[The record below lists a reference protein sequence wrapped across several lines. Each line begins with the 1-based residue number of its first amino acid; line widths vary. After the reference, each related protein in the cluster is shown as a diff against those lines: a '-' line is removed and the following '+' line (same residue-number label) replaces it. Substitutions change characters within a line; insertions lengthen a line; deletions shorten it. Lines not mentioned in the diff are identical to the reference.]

1 MHKNLPNF
9 FIFLDQYNSEIL
21 KNKNINI
28 GVIYRN
34 YSDRKKEIQLQKIAS
49 ICKKNRFQLYISND
63 IKLVHRYKADGLY
76 IPSFNKTKNFDNLDR
91 KNITILGSAHN
102 QKEIQRKIQQKCVAI
117 FLSPL
122 FQIEKAKRFLGLHKF
137 NYLSKTSK
145 VKILPL
151 GGINEKNINK
161 LKLVNTNGFGGI
173 RIFKKKPAYKRPVFI
188 KNNLF

>member
-9 FIFLDQYNSEIL
+9 FIFLDQYNSEML

-34 YSDRKKEIQLQKIAS
+34 YSDRKREIQLQKIAS
-49 ICKKNRFQLYISND
+49 VCKKNRFQLYISND

-76 IPSFNKTKNFDNLDR
+76 IPSFNKTKNFENLER
-91 KNITILGSAHN
+91 KNNTILGSAHN

-122 FQIEKAKRFLGLHKF
+122 FKIEKAKRFLGLYKF
-137 NYLSKTSK
+137 NY
-145 VKILPL
+145 
-151 GGINEKNINK
+151 
-161 LKLVNTNGFGGI
+161 
-173 RIFKKKPAYKRPVFI
+173 
-188 KNNLF
+188 

>member
-9 FIFLDQYNSEIL
+9 FIFLDQYNNEIL

-34 YSDRKKEIQLQKIAS
+34 YSDRKREIQLQKIAS
-49 ICKKNRFQLYISND
+49 TCKKNRIKLYISND

-76 IPSFNKTKNFDNLDR
+76 IPSFNKTKNFENLER

-122 FQIEKAKRFLGLHKF
+122 FQIEKAKKFLGLYKF
-137 NYLSKTSK
+137 NCLSKTSK

-151 GGINEKNINK
+151 GGISEKNINK
-161 LKLVNTNGFGGI
+161 LKLVNANGFGGI

-188 KNNLF
+188 KNNFF